1 MQPYLNVPTV
11 FVIDDDSGVRRS
23 LARLIRSAGWNVE
36 PYASARAFLDRP
48 AYADIGCVV
57 LDVSMPEMSG
67 PELHEWM
74 AAHGLFLPVIFLT
87 AHGDLPTG
95 IQAMK
100 RGAVDFLQKPVDDV
114 LLLQVIQNAIER
126 HGSDRTRHRHKQEV
140 DNRLSRL
147 SAREREVL
155 VQVISGQLNKQIA
168 DNMGISIKTVKVH
181 RARVME
187 KLEVDSLA
195 ALVHICETAGISF
208 PQAAG

>member
-1 MQPYLNVPTV
+1 MQPRASKPTI
-11 FVIDDDSGVRRS
+11 FVIDDDSSVRRS
-23 LARLIRSAGWNVE
+23 LVRLINSTGWNVE
-36 PYASARAFLDRP
+36 SHASAREFLDRP
-48 AYADIGCVV
+48 AYTGSGCVV

-74 AAHGLFLPVIFLT
+74 NAHGIFLPVIFLT

-114 LLLQVIQNAIER
+114 LLLQTIQNAIEK
-126 HGSDRTRHRHKQEV
+126 HGSEQKRQQQKQEV

-147 SAREREVL
+147 SPRERQVL
-155 VQVISGQLNKQIA
+155 EQVISGQLNKQIA
-168 DNMGISIKTVKVH
+168 DSMGISIKTVKVH

-195 ALVHICETAGISF
+195 ALVHICEAAGMSF
-208 PQAAG
+208 PQVAG

>member
-1 MQPYLNVPTV
+1 MQPSASKPTI
-11 FVIDDDSGVRRS
+11 FVIDDDSSVRRS
-23 LARLIRSAGWNVE
+23 LVRLINSTGWNVE
-36 PYASARAFLDRP
+36 SHASARDFLDRP
-48 AYADIGCVV
+48 AYTGSGCVV

-74 AAHGLFLPVIFLT
+74 NAHGIFLPVIFLT

-114 LLLQVIQNAIER
+114 LLLQTIQNAIE
-126 HGSDRTRHRHKQEV
+126 KQV
-140 DNRLSRL
+140 DIRLSRL
-147 SAREREVL
+147 SPRERQVL
-155 VQVISGQLNKQIA
+155 EQVISGQLNKQIA
-168 DNMGISIKTVKVH
+168 DSMGISIKTVKVH

-195 ALVHICETAGISF
+195 ALVHICEAAGMSF

>member
-1 MQPYLNVPTV
+1 MQPNANMPTV
-11 FVIDDDSGVRRS
+11 FVIDDDNGVLRS
-23 LARLIRSAGWNVE
+23 LVRLVRSAGWNVE

-48 AYADIGCVV
+48 AYTGSGCVV

-74 AAHGLFLPVIFLT
+74 PAHGLFLPVIFLT

-114 LLLQVIQNAIER
+114 QLLQVIRNAIER
-126 HGSDRTRHRHKQEV
+126 HGSERIRQRQKQEV

-155 VQVISGQLNKQIA
+155 EQVISGQLNKQIA

-187 KLEVDSLA
+187 KLEADSLA

>member
-1 MQPYLNVPTV
+1 MQPNAIKPTV

-23 LARLIRSAGWNVE
+23 LVRLIHSAGWNVE
-36 PYASARAFLDRP
+36 PYASAREFLDRP
-48 AYADIGCVV
+48 AYSGSGCVV
-57 LDVSMPEMSG
+57 LDVRMPEMNG

-74 AAHGLFLPVIFLT
+74 HAHGYFLPVIFLT

-95 IQAMK
+95 IHAMK

-114 LLLQVIQNAIER
+114 LLLQTIQKAIER
-126 HGSDRTRHRHKQEV
+126 HGSEHKRLQQKQEV
-140 DNRLSRL
+140 GIRLSRL
-147 SAREREVL
+147 SPREREVL
-155 VQVISGQLNKQIA
+155 EQVISGQLNKQIA
-168 DNMGISIKTVKVH
+168 DSMGISIKTVKVH

-195 ALVHICETAGISF
+195 ALVHICETAGMSF